1 MAGNLKIDY
10 QATST
15 TGNNVKSNA
24 SEFKSLLIEIHNQN
38 EDLKRHWQG
47 ADADSYTSKI
57 TEQEQVMNKLQVSM
71 DEIGDYLIK
80 VANAYEQA
88 MEDNKVS

>member
-1 MAGNLKIDY
+1 MNLKIDY
-10 QATST
+10 QATRS

-24 SEFKSLLIEIHNQN
+24 SEFKSLLNDIHTQN
-38 EDLKRHWQG
+38 EDLKQHWQG

-57 TEQEQVMNKLQVSM
+57 TEQEQVMNKLQATM

>member
-1 MAGNLKIDY
+1 MNLKIDY
-10 QATST
+10 QATRS

-24 SEFKSLLIEIHNQN
+24 SEFKSLLNEIHTQN
-38 EDLKRHWQG
+38 EDLKQHWQG

-57 TEQEQVMNKLQVSM
+57 TEQEQVMNKLQATM

>member
-1 MAGNLKIDY
+1 MNLKIDY
-10 QATST
+10 QATRT
-15 TGNNVKSNA
+15 TGKNVKSNA
-24 SEFKSLLIEIHNQN
+24 GEFKSLLNEIHNQN
-38 EDLKRHWQG
+38 EDLKKHWQG
-47 ADADSYTSKI
+47 GDADSYTAKI
-57 TEQEQVMNKLQVSM
+57 TEQEQIMNKLQTSM

>member
-1 MAGNLKIDY
+1 MNLKIDY
-10 QATST
+10 QATRT

-24 SEFKSLLIEIHNQN
+24 SEFKSLLNEIHNQN
-38 EDLKRHWQG
+38 EDLKQHWQG
-47 ADADSYTSKI
+47 ADADSYTAKI
-57 TEQEQVMNKLQVSM
+57 TEQEQVMNKLQASM

>member
-1 MAGNLKIDY
+1 MNLKIDY
-10 QATST
+10 QATRT

-24 SEFKSLLIEIHNQN
+24 GEFKSLLSEIHNQN
-38 EDLKRHWQG
+38 EDLKQHWQG
-47 ADADSYTSKI
+47 ADADSYTTKI
-57 TEQEQVMNKLQVSM
+57 TEQEQVMNKLQASM

>member
-10 QATST
+10 QATRT

-24 SEFKSLLIEIHNQN
+24 SEFKSLLNEIHSEN
-38 EDLKRHWQG
+38 EDLKPDGQG

-57 TEQEQVMNKLQVSM
+57 TEQEQVMNKLQVSL

-80 VANAYEQA
+80 VATAYEQA

>member
-1 MAGNLKIDY
+1 MNLKIDY
-10 QATST
+10 QATRS

-24 SEFKSLLIEIHNQN
+24 SEFKSLLNDIHTQN
-38 EDLKRHWQG
+38 EDLKQHWQG

-57 TEQEQVMNKLQVSM
+57 TEQEQVMNKLQVTM